1 VSKPVKR
8 KKIKKPPA
16 LPKLSPHLRLGNA
29 ALSRQAKDGVMPRPK
44 GGKR

>member
-1 VSKPVKR
+1 MSKAPKR
-8 KKIKKPPA
+8 KKVKTPPA

-29 ALSRQAKDGVMPRPK
+29 SLSRQAKAGVLPRPK

>member
-1 VSKPVKR
+1 MSKPPKR
-8 KKIKKPPA
+8 KKVKSPPA

-29 ALSRQAKDGVMPRPK
+29 PLSRQAKDGVMPRPK